1 MGFAELLFGRR
12 RYDGG
17 SPDRVKPAARC
28 SVASR
33 GGSFSGKEGP
43 ASCEADPLLILATSA
58 FSRLRGLMGRNG
70 FKGSCLIAPCCD
82 IHTFGMG
89 AAIDAAFIDAE
100 GRVLAVRRSLP
111 PGRRVRVR
119 GAAGVLERFARE
131 GPWLNEGDMLALSA
145 LRLGDASG
153 LESAKEKGRGL

>member
-1 MGFAELLFGRR
+1 
-12 RYDGG
+12 
-17 SPDRVKPAARC
+17 
-28 SVASR
+28 
-33 GGSFSGKEGP
+33 
-43 ASCEADPLLILATSA
+43 
-58 FSRLRGLMGRNG
+58 MGRNG

-131 GPWLNEGDMLALSA
+131 DPWLNEGDMLALSA